1 MNIGTHVARMV
12 LSAIFYFVA
21 LSQPVFAS
29 EFDDT
34 KEKCKKNPVIIL
46 QLEAKRAKLE
56 ESLVSLRQKQST
68 LERLSLEE
76 AENLFQG
83 EIMINDIDEML
94 IRRRYG
100 QYLCEE
106 LQETIEIIDP
116 KTISM
121 QNVPYNGTFLY
132 LCALHCTTCNIPSA
146 PAELQTVST

>member
-1 MNIGTHVARMV
+1 MNICTYVVRMV
-12 LSAIFYFVA
+12 LSAALYFVA

-29 EFDDT
+29 ELDDT

-46 QLEAKRAKLE
+46 QLETQRAELE

-76 AENLFQG
+76 AESLFQG
-83 EIMINDIDEML
+83 EIIINDIDEML

-106 LQETIEIIDP
+106 LQQTIEVIDP

-121 QNVPYNGTFLY
+121 QKRPTQGRFYIGVFYT
-132 LCALHCTTCNIPSA
+132 AL
-146 PAELQTVST
+146 PAT